1 MIPTFRA
8 SATAIVALAVCV
20 APIPAFA
27 AVTLV
32 DPTPAADPGQVVLPG
47 MQATCD
53 AAALAHDTDGAG
65 GDIWTGQ
72 VVLGPVTLAAGPVE
86 TGTHSITDAIAGTL
100 VGAGTFTPAH
110 TEILGDPYRNGGSV
124 NMFGIKQAVGGH
136 YSASAYDF
144 MGTFKT
150 TYSHAFS
157 CDILKAVYHPAVD
170 IFHPAV
176 GIYVIAG
183 DFGDSEDAIRGNC
196 AAFTAQ
202 GSDPTNLPSW
212 WGDPFHGGSDDN
224 PHCKFQGTAAYTE
237 HHDAY
242 NDPATLQGNEAQ
254 TAINV
259 DQTNVLRA
267 HEDAGEGFDTSATLI
282 IGQVVVCISPSKT
295 GTKLP
300 GAWAKQNGYTG
311 DKCTTEWYNGGATV
325 GVPNLNDGSHN
336 WVTVPVI

>member
-1 MIPTFRA
+1 MISTFRA
-8 SATAIVALAVCV
+8 SASAIVALAVCV

-32 DPTPAADPGQVVLPG
+32 DPTPAADPGSVVLPG

-53 AAALAHDTDGAG
+53 AAAAVHDIDGAG
-65 GDIWTGQ
+65 GDLWSGQ

-86 TGTHSITDAIAGTL
+86 TGTHSITDAIPGTL

-110 TEILGDPYRNGGSV
+110 VEILGDPYRNGGSV

-136 YSASAYDF
+136 YSASTYDF

-150 TYSHAFS
+150 TYTHAFS
-157 CDILKAVYHPAVD
+157 CDIFKALYHPAVD

-183 DFGDSEDAIRGNC
+183 DFGDSEDAVRGNC

-202 GSDPTNLPSW
+202 GSDPTNLPTW

-224 PHCKFQGTAAYTE
+224 PHCKFQGTPAYTE

-242 NDPATLQGNEAQ
+242 NDPPALQGNEPQ
-254 TAINV
+254 TAVSV

-267 HEDAGEGFDTSATLI
+267 HEDAGAGFDTSATLI

-311 DKCTTEWYNGGATV
+311 DKCTTDWYNGGATV

>member
-1 MIPTFRA
+1 MTSTFRA
-8 SATAIVALAVCV
+8 SASAIVALAVAI
-20 APIPAFA
+20 APIPVFA

-32 DPTPAADPGQVVLPG
+32 DPTPAADPGQVILPG

-53 AAALAHDTDGAG
+53 AAALAHDTDGPG

-72 VVLGPVTLAAGPVE
+72 VVLGAVTLAGGPVE
-86 TGTHSITDAIAGTL
+86 SGTHSIANAIPGTL

-110 TEILGDPYRNGGSV
+110 TDILGDPYRNGGSV
-124 NMFGIKQAVGGH
+124 NMFGIKEAVGGH
-136 YSASAYDF
+136 YSASTYDF

-150 TYSHAFS
+150 TYAHAFS
-157 CDILKAVYHPAVD
+157 CDIFKSLYHPAVD

-183 DFGDSEDAIRGNC
+183 DFGGSEDAVRNEC
-196 AAFTAQ
+196 VAY
-202 GSDPTNLPSW
+202 TNLGDNSPRPDW
-212 WGDPFHGGSDDN
+212 WGNPYHGGTADN
-224 PHCKFQGTAAYTE
+224 PHCVFQGTPAYTE
-237 HHDAY
+237 HHEAY
-242 NDPATLQGNEAQ
+242 NDPPVLAGNEAQ

-259 DQTNVLRA
+259 DQFNTLRA

-300 GAWAKQNGYTG
+300 GAWIKQNGYTG
-311 DKCTTEWYNGGATV
+311 DKCTTDWYNGGATV

>member
-8 SATAIVALAVCV
+8 SATAIVAFAMTLA
-20 APIPAFA
+20 PLPAFA

-32 DPTPAADPGQVVLPG
+32 DPTPAADPGQVLVAG
-47 MQATCD
+47 MQTTCD
-53 AAALAHDTDGAG
+53 AAAAVHDIDGVG
-65 GDIWTGQ
+65 GDLWSGQ
-72 VVLGPVTLAAGPVE
+72 VVLGAVTLAAGPVE

-110 TEILGDPYRNGGSV
+110 VEILGDPYRNGGSV
-124 NMFGIKQAVGGH
+124 NMFGMKQAVGGH

-150 TYSHAFS
+150 TYAHAFS
-157 CDILKAVYHPAVD
+157 CDISKALYHPAVD

-183 DFGDSEDAIRGNC
+183 DFGESEDAIRANC

-202 GSDPTNLPSW
+202 GQDPLNLPTW
-212 WGDPFHGGSDDN
+212 WGDAFHGGSADN
-224 PHCKFQGTAAYTE
+224 PHCRFVGTAAYTE

-242 NDPATLQGNEAQ
+242 NDPPVLQGNEAQ
-254 TAINV
+254 SAINI
-259 DQTNVLRA
+259 DQTNALRA
-267 HEDAGEGFDTSATLI
+267 HEDAGEGFDTSATLL

-300 GAWAKQNGYTG
+300 GAWSKQNGYTG
-311 DKCTTEWYNGGATV
+311 DKCTTDWYNGGATV

-336 WVTVPVI
+336 WVTVPVV

>member
-1 MIPTFRA
+1 MISTFRA
-8 SATAIVALAVCV
+8 SASAIVALAVSV

-47 MQATCD
+47 MQTTCN
-53 AAALAHDTDGAG
+53 AAASAHDSAEG
-65 GDIWTGQ
+65 GDTWSGQ
-72 VVLGPVTLAAGPVE
+72 VVLGPVTLVAGPVE
-86 TGTHSITDAIAGTL
+86 TGTHSITDAIPGTL

-136 YSASAYDF
+136 YSASTYDF

-150 TYSHAFS
+150 TYAHAFS

-183 DFGDSEDAIRGNC
+183 DFGDSEDAVRGNC
-196 AAFTAQ
+196 AAFTKQ
-202 GSDPTNLPSW
+202 GEDPLNLPTW
-212 WGDPFHGGSDDN
+212 WGEPFHGGSEGN
-224 PHCKFQGTAAYTE
+224 PHCKFVGTPAYTE

-242 NDPATLQGNEAQ
+242 YDPPQLQGNESQ
-254 TAINV
+254 TAVNV
-259 DQTNVLRA
+259 DQTNALRA

-282 IGQVVVCISPSKT
+282 IGQVVVCISPSKS

-300 GAWAKQNGYTG
+300 GAWTKQNGYTG

>member
-1 MIPTFRA
+1 MISTFRA
-8 SATAIVALAVCV
+8 SASAIAALAVAI

-32 DPTPAADPGQVVLPG
+32 DPTPTANPDQVVLPG

-53 AAALAHDTDGAG
+53 AAALAHDTDGPG

-72 VVLGPVTLAAGPVE
+72 VVLGAVTLAGGPVE
-86 TGTHSITDAIAGTL
+86 SGTHSIANAIPGTL

-110 TEILGDPYRNGGSV
+110 TDILGDPYRNGGSV
-124 NMFGIKQAVGGH
+124 NMFGIKEAVGGH
-136 YSASAYDF
+136 YSASTYDF

-150 TYSHAFS
+150 TYAHAFS
-157 CDILKAVYHPAVD
+157 CDIFKSLYHPAVD

-183 DFGDSEDAIRGNC
+183 DFGGSEDAVRNEC
-196 AAFTAQ
+196 VAY
-202 GSDPTNLPSW
+202 TNLGDNSPRPDW
-212 WGDPFHGGSDDN
+212 WGNPYHGGTADN
-224 PHCKFQGTAAYTE
+224 PHCVFQGTPAYTE
-237 HHDAY
+237 HHEAY
-242 NDPATLQGNEAQ
+242 NDPPVLAGNEAQ

-259 DQTNVLRA
+259 DQFNTLRA

-300 GAWAKQNGYTG
+300 GAWIKQNGYTG
-311 DKCTTEWYNGGATV
+311 DKCTTDWYNGGATV

>member
-1 MIPTFRA
+1 
-8 SATAIVALAVCV
+8 
-20 APIPAFA
+20 
-27 AVTLV
+27 
-32 DPTPAADPGQVVLPG
+32 
-47 MQATCD
+47 
-53 AAALAHDTDGAG
+53 
-65 GDIWTGQ
+65 
-72 VVLGPVTLAAGPVE
+72 VVLGPVTLLAGPVE
-86 TGTHSITDAIAGTL
+86 TGTHSITDAIPGTL

-136 YSASAYDF
+136 YSASTYDF

-150 TYSHAFS
+150 TYAHAFS
-157 CDILKAVYHPAVD
+157 CDIFKSLYHPAVD
-170 IFHPAV
+170 IYHPAV

-183 DFGDSEDAIRGNC
+183 DFGASEDAIRGNC

-242 NDPATLQGNEAQ
+242 NDPPQLQGNEVQ
-254 TAINV
+254 TAVNV
-259 DQTNVLRA
+259 DQFNALRA

-282 IGQVVVCISPSKT
+282 IGQVVVCISPSKS

-300 GAWAKQNGYTG
+300 GAWTKQNGYTG
-311 DKCTTEWYNGGATV
+311 DKCTTDWYNGGATV

>member
-1 MIPTFRA
+1 MTSTFRA
-8 SATAIVALAVCV
+8 SASAIVALAVAI
-20 APIPAFA
+20 APIPVFA

-32 DPTPAADPGQVVLPG
+32 DPTPAADPGQVILPG

-53 AAALAHDTDGAG
+53 AAALAHDTDGPG

-72 VVLGPVTLAAGPVE
+72 VVLGAVTLAGGPVE
-86 TGTHSITDAIAGTL
+86 SGTHSIANAIPGTL

-110 TEILGDPYRNGGSV
+110 TDILGDPYRNGGSV
-124 NMFGIKQAVGGH
+124 NMFGIKEAVGGH
-136 YSASAYDF
+136 YSASTYDF

-150 TYSHAFS
+150 TYAHAFS
-157 CDILKAVYHPAVD
+157 CDIFKSLYHPAVD

-183 DFGDSEDAIRGNC
+183 DFGGSEDAVRNEC
-196 AAFTAQ
+196 VAY
-202 GSDPTNLPSW
+202 TNLGDNSPRPDW
-212 WGDPFHGGSDDN
+212 WGNPYHGGTADN
-224 PHCKFQGTAAYTE
+224 PHCVFQGTPAYTE
-237 HHDAY
+237 HHEAY
-242 NDPATLQGNEAQ
+242 NDPPVLAGNEAQ

-259 DQTNVLRA
+259 DQFNTLRA

-300 GAWAKQNGYTG
+300 GAWIKQNGYTG
-311 DKCTTEWYNGGATV
+311 DKCTTDWYNGGATV
-325 GVPNLNDGSHN
+325 GVPSLNDGSHN

>member
-1 MIPTFRA
+1 MTSTFRA
-8 SATAIVALAVCV
+8 SASAIVALAVAI

-32 DPTPAADPGQVVLPG
+32 DPTPAADPGQVTLPG

-53 AAALAHDTDGAG
+53 AAALAHDTDGPG

-72 VVLGPVTLAAGPVE
+72 VVLGPVTLAGGPVE
-86 TGTHSITDAIAGTL
+86 SGTHSIANAIPGTL

-110 TEILGDPYRNGGSV
+110 TAILGDPYRNGGSV
-124 NMFGIKQAVGGH
+124 NMFGIKEAVGGH
-136 YSASAYDF
+136 YSASTYDF

-150 TYSHAFS
+150 TYAHAFS
-157 CDILKAVYHPAVD
+157 CDIFKSLYHPAVD

-183 DFGDSEDAIRGNC
+183 DFGGSEDAVRNEC
-196 AAFTAQ
+196 VAY
-202 GSDPTNLPSW
+202 TNLGDNSPRPDW
-212 WGDPFHGGSDDN
+212 WGNPYHGGTADN
-224 PHCKFQGTAAYTE
+224 PHCVFQGTPAYTE
-237 HHDAY
+237 HHEAY
-242 NDPATLQGNEAQ
+242 NDPPVLVGNEAQ

-259 DQTNVLRA
+259 DQFNTLRA

-300 GAWAKQNGYTG
+300 GAWTKQNGYTG
-311 DKCTTEWYNGGATV
+311 DKCTTDWYNGGATV